1 MPGVNLGNIAYCINK
16 RMSIIIIPTK
26 IYKVILQ
33 KAFVKELYVRSF
45 KRRRLTTGR
54 RTTWVLLKV

>member
-33 KAFVKELYVRSF
+33 KSFVKELYVRSF
-45 KRRRLTTGR
+45 ERRRLTTGR